1 MTIFRQLLILIWLTL
16 VISLV
21 TVLTVNLQ
29 SSADAVRSQQQVNID
44 NAITALG
51 MRLAPHLDPVDPV
64 AVEVNLNAA
73 FDGAFYRL
81 MSVEIFET
89 EQLLVR
95 ETAAAAGSVPDWFGS
110 LFDIQ
115 PYRAVAPVAS
125 GWTESAEIII
135 EGDTAYVYRQLW
147 RLFTELLLLYG
158 TLFVLIALLSSVGL
172 RALIRPLK
180 QIEHQANAIEAKDF
194 SYRVPEPRT
203 RELKQVVSAMNRLT
217 GILSERFSA
226 NASQLEQLHNRL
238 QQDSETGLANRRY
251 LLNAFEARQA
261 EGESAFA
268 VVMLRLQKTDSIR
281 KSFGYQRWMTL
292 VSACVAQLKNSFDQP
307 EVVIGRMSES
317 ELAVLVPVLPSD
329 DLSQQLA
336 QLSEQLSSL
345 HEQGVAP
352 YSSLF
357 SMAGTAVLVDDSIA
371 TVLTRLDNL
380 LREAQARGADQF
392 SWDASG
398 TNADNMRTGQAWV
411 ELLRERIEARALTL
425 RHQPVVAQL
434 GGKPLQEEVYV
445 RLLDEQGAEMNAGVF
460 LPVIEQFDMGAQLDL
475 AVLDKMLEND
485 SQTPEALNLSL
496 SAMRDT
502 AFLSRLA
509 AMSPAQAAGVLFE
522 FSETHL
528 QREPEV
534 VENFTSILH
543 SLGLQF
549 GIDNVASSGLALDY
563 IARLR
568 PHYVKVAPAL
578 CRATDEASLTLI
590 TSVCNTVHNLDLPV
604 YATVVEH
611 ETQLQGLEVTG
622 IDGFQGYINDQP
634 RQVKGS
640 AVQPEL
646 TD

>member
-345 HEQGVAP
+345 HEQGIAP
-352 YSSLF
+352 YNSLF
-357 SMAGTAVLVDDSIA
+357 SMAGTAVLADDSIA

-434 GGKPLQEEVYV
+434 GGAPLQEEVYV

-509 AMSPAQAAGVLFE
+509 AMSPSQAARVLFE

-534 VENFTSILH
+534 VESFTSILH